1 MWNRAQLKDKAKF
14 ALKHNY
20 WKCVLVALLVGL
32 FAGSTSTT
40 LMSDVTEE
48 IDSLLEEDEINTSDV
63 EYSDQYEAEDNSD
76 DYWEGYYDGYFG
88 DEDENLSQDYADGY
102 RDGLL
107 DKGEAGNT
115 SADDIFDLT
124 GESPGFGIGVA
135 IAFIGIFI
143 LIYIVIVAISLVW
156 SAFILNPLQMGCNRF
171 FFIGLNRPA
180 QIKEVAFGFDHNYK
194 NIMKILFSRSLYTIL
209 WSMLFWIP
217 GIVKSYEYRMI
228 PYLLAENPNLT
239 KEQAFAMSKQ
249 MMSGNKWKA
258 FVLDLSFIGW
268 DLLSMCTLGILD
280 TFYVAPYKHLTNA
293 ALYEQ
298 LSLIN
303 GRPAFAVQQPNMGA
317 PVQPQPMQMNP
328 FAQSEPQVAQPQ
340 SQATSQPQVQPEA
353 FVAPE
358 E

>member
-20 WKCVLVALLVGL
+20 WKCVLVAMIFGL
-32 FAGSTSTT
+32 IAGGTSASLTT
-40 LMSDVTEE
+40 DMTEE
-48 IDSLLEEDEINTSDV
+48 IESALEEENTVSGLD
-63 EYSDQYEAEDNSD
+63 YSDQYENDDNSE

-88 DEDENLSQDYADGY
+88 DEDEHLSRDYADGY
-102 RDGLL
+102 NDGLL
-107 DKGEAGNT
+107 DQSERDTASWDG
-115 SADDIFDLT
+115 IFEQAE
-124 GESPGFGIGVA
+124 ESKAYGFGVA
-135 IAFIGIFI
+135 LI
-143 LIYIVIVAISLVW
+143 LIAVCVVLFIIILAVSLLW
-156 SAFILNPLQMGCNRF
+156 SAFLLNPLQMGCNRF

-180 QIKEVAFGFDHNYK
+180 EVKEVAFGFDNNYK
-194 NIMKILFSRSLYTIL
+194 NIMKILFARSLYTML
-209 WSMLFWIP
+209 WGLLFWIP

-268 DLLSMCTLGILD
+268 DLLSVCTLGILD

-303 GRPAFAVQQPNMGA
+303 GRPAFAAQQPNMGA

-328 FAQSEPQVAQPQ
+328 FAQSEEQPQ
-340 SQATSQPQVQPEA
+340 EVSQSH
-353 FVAPE
+353 VAPQTSE